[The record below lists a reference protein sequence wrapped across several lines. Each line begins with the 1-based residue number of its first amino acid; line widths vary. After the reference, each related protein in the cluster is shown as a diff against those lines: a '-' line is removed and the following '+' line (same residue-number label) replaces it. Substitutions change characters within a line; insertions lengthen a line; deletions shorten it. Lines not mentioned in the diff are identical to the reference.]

1 MRTSQRGANQKYV
14 DLLSATYEKY
24 KAIDFIDNSKI
35 KETQES
41 ESDFD
46 AVQNGRD
53 GEGEGAVKL
62 NRSIDI
68 LIAGGIKCENKS
80 INSKVEKKRGYPFQK
95 LYKVRTFTP

>member
-14 DLLSATYEKY
+14 DLLSASYEKY

-53 GEGEGAVKL
+53 GEGEGEGAVKL

-68 LIAGGIKCENKS
+68 LIAGGRKCENKS
-80 INSKVEKKRGYPFQK
+80 INSKVAKKRGYT
-95 LYKVRTFTP
+95 V